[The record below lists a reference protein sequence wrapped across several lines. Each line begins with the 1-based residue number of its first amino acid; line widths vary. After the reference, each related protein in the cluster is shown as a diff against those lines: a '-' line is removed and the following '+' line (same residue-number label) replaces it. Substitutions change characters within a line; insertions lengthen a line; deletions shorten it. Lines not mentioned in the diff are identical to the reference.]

1 MPYSKDIRCGE
12 GWFNTNIAWFYQYLD
27 EMNEELIV
35 KTDCCESEVVFHTKE
50 LEEKIEE
57 KVNDYISWKVFG
69 QTRNKLDEDDRLPE
83 DFEPSS
89 SIDTGA
95 RGVWAYVY
103 HHICLFIRR
112 KPTWYELESTLP
124 EEEEEEA
131 CEQCK
136 KEDPS
141 VWVKVE
147 DKVVSLHDECQE
159 EFLKDKPSA
168 TVTF

>member
-12 GWFNTNIAWFYQYLD
+12 GWFNTNIAWFYQYLE
-27 EMNEELIV
+27 EMDEELIV
-35 KTDCCESEVVFHTKE
+35 KTDHCESEVVYHTKE
-50 LEEKIEE
+50 LEAMIEE
-57 KVNDYISWKVFG
+57 KVNDYISWNVFG
-69 QTRNKLDEDDRLPE
+69 QTRNKLDENDSLPE
-83 DFEPSS
+83 EYPD
-89 SIDTGA
+89 D
-95 RGVWAYVY
+95 VWGYV
-103 HHICLFIRR
+103 HDHLVMLIKR
-112 KPTWYELESTLP
+112 KPTWYELKSTLP
-124 EEEEEEA
+124 EEEA

-141 VWVKVE
+141 VWIKVE